1 MPATT
6 NDRSDRRV
14 DEGKAIAR
22 LKAGD
27 IRGLETLVEAYYTRA
42 MRAAYLV
49 THDQALAEDVVQ
61 SAFIRAYERIA
72 SFDATRPFGPWFLR
86 SVVNGAATQ
95 AAARARVVALD
106 ADDPAAAASRANLAI
121 EPGLRP
127 EELLEQAET
136 REEVWRALDQLPPP
150 QRAAIVMHYYLG
162 LPDAETAEQL
172 GVPPATVR
180 WRLHAA
186 RKRLRQL
193 LGGVVPAGQGDP
205 PIAERALKRSKR
217 R

>member
-1 MPATT
+1 
-6 NDRSDRRV
+6 V
-14 DEGKAIAR
+14 DEGRAVAR

-42 MRAAYLV
+42 VRAAYLV
-49 THDQALAEDVVQ
+49 THDQALAEDIVQ
-61 SAFIRAYERIA
+61 SAFIHAYERIE

-86 SVVNGAATQ
+86 SVVNSAITQ
-95 AAARARVVALD
+95 AAARSRLVALD
-106 ADDPAAAASRANLAI
+106 AGVDAPPRALDVAI
-121 EPGLRP
+121 EPGPGP
-127 EELLEQAET
+127 ETLLEQAES

-162 LPDAETAEQL
+162 LPDAETAERL

-186 RKRLRQL
+186 RKRLRGL
-193 LGGVVPAGQGDP
+193 LAGALPGTAGDSATDHP
-205 PIAERALKRSKR
+205 LERSR
-217 R
+217 RR

>member
-1 MPATT
+1 
-6 NDRSDRRV
+6 V
-14 DEGKAIAR
+14 DESRAVAR

-27 IRGLETLVEAYYTRA
+27 IRGLETLVDAYYTRA
-42 MRAAYLV
+42 VRAAYLV
-49 THDQALAEDVVQ
+49 THDEALAEDVVQ

-86 SVVNGAATQ
+86 SVVNGAITQ
-95 AAARARVVALD
+95 AAARSRIVTLD
-106 ADDPAAAASRANLAI
+106 AGDVDALPRVLDIAA
-121 EPGLRP
+121 EPGPGP
-127 EELLEQAET
+127 EALLEQAES

-162 LPDAETAEQL
+162 LPDAESAERL

-186 RKRLRQL
+186 RKRLRGL
-193 LGGVVPAGQGDP
+193 LAGTFSGAARGPAADHP
-205 PIAERALKRSKR
+205 LERNR
-217 R
+217 RR